1 MAIFIFEGDCLLMEK
16 LAGKSLFD
24 SLQQIPRLCLL
35 VVMLLLPLRFQ
46 TALLRLLKQNAL
58 QIVVLE
64 IVNRLFL
71 NVLTQEK
78 MNIFAVMQELLA

>member
-1 MAIFIFEGDCLLMEK
+1 MEK